1 MKPWEIAS
9 VPEEAGVSSKGLLR
23 YLDEVAASGLE
34 HHSILV
40 WKDGKLACKLNYA
53 PYDDQTPHVL
63 FSLSSP
69 SPLLRRVSLS
79 AKDCS
84 AGTRR
89 CWMYWQTRHRNN
101 LPNG

>member
-34 HHSILV
+34 HQSILV

-53 PYDDQTPHVL
+53 P
-63 FSLSSP
+63 
-69 SPLLRRVSLS
+69 
-79 AKDCS
+79 
-84 AGTRR
+84 
-89 CWMYWQTRHRNN
+89 
-101 LPNG
+101 